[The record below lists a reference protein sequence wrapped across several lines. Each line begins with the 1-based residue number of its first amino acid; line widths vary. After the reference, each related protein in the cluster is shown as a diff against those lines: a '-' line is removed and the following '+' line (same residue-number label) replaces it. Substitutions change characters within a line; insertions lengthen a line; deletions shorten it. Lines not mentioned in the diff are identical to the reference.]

1 MTLSQKLIEISKDMP
16 ENLLAEV
23 IDYAEYIKYKNLKE
37 QKELVDKFIKENDVA
52 LKELAK

>member
-1 MTLSQKLIEISKDMP
+1 MTLAQKLIEISKDMP
-16 ENLLAEV
+16 ENLLAEI

-37 QKELVDKFIKENDVA
+37 QKELVDKFIKDNDPA